1 MNNQVLEKLKQL
13 KPKIKSEGFELIG
26 VFGSF
31 ARNEE
36 KATSDIDILYQINDT
51 KEYLKKYSGWNSITH
66 IIEIKNFLKKE
77 LNREIDFVDNSS
89 LDSIANKY
97 IKKDLIY
104 V

>member
-1 MNNQVLEKLKQL
+1 MNNQILEKLKQL
-13 KPKIKSEGFELIG
+13 KPIIKNEGFELIG
-26 VFGSF
+26 IFGSF

-36 KATSDIDILYQINDT
+36 NPTSDIDILYQIKDT

-66 IIEIKNFLKKE
+66 IMDIKELLKKE
-77 LNREIDFVDNSS
+77 LNRNIDFVDKSS